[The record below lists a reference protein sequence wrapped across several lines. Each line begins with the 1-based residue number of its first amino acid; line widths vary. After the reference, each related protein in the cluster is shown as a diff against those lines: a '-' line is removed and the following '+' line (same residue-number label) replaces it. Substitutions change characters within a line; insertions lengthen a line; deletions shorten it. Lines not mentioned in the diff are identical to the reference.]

1 MDLGISPDA
10 IAKSLLVLRQNEVPN
25 VTILSAFSSEEDLE
39 RLKAKNDHGEEVALG
54 AGTVAAL
61 WRFVQERRRTSK
73 SAFQFHNIFK
83 KLE

>member
-1 MDLGISPDA
+1 
-10 IAKSLLVLRQNEVPN
+10 
-25 VTILSAFSSEEDLE
+25 LE